1 MPLPRIR
8 GEHLAAY
15 GHHVH
20 GRPRPLFLLVLA
32 LATVVTPQVSHAQ
45 QPAKAA
51 RIGILRPAEDNP
63 SFRRSFDGFRRVV
76 RENGYVEGTNL
87 ALEYRVRP
95 GSPDDLLALA
105 EELVRLKVDLIVAV
119 APAGLNAAAK
129 ATTSVPIVAVDLET
143 DPIAAGFVVTLARPG
158 GNITGLFLDFPELSG
173 KWLQLLKETVPR
185 ASRVALL
192 WDPATGP
199 AQVKA
204 AEAAARSLRV
214 QLQPLEARS
223 PNEYEA
229 AFRSASKDRAGALLV
244 LSSPVFSSSRKQ
256 IADLAARN
264 RLPAIMP
271 FPGFAEDGGLLAY
284 GPDLPGMYR
293 QAGAIALKVLK
304 GTPPGDIPLERPTRF
319 QLSVNLRTAK
329 ALGLT
334 IPQSILIRADQVIQ

>member
-1 MPLPRIR
+1 MPLHRVPGR
-8 GEHLAAY
+8 HLNA
-15 GHHVH
+15 HVSHAH
-20 GRPRPLFLLVLA
+20 GRRGPSIFLVLA
-32 LATVVTPQVSHAQ
+32 LATVAVPPVSHAQ
-45 QPAKAA
+45 QPRKAA
-51 RIGILRPAEDNP
+51 RIGVLRPAPDNP
-63 SFRRSFDGFRRVV
+63 SFRRSFDGFRQVL

-105 EELVRLKVDLIVAV
+105 EELVRMKVDLIVAV

-143 DPIAAGFVVTLARPG
+143 DPMAAGFVVTLARPG

-173 KWLQLLKETVPR
+173 KWLQLLKEAAPKV
-185 ASRVALL
+185 SRVAVL

-199 AQVKA
+199 MQLKA
-204 AEAAARSLRV
+204 AEAAARSLRLK
-214 QLQPLEARS
+214 LQPLEARS
-223 PNEYEA
+223 PNAYEA
-229 AFRSASKDRAGALLV
+229 AFRSATRDRAGAMVV

-284 GPDLPGMYR
+284 GPDLLSMYR
-293 QAGAIALKVLK
+293 QAGAIVVKVLK

-334 IPQSILIRADQVIQ
+334 IPQSILVRADQVIQ

>member
-1 MPLPRIR
+1 MPLHWVLRHSLDALVVRADGRR
-8 GEHLAAY
+8 GRLFCVGVALCMLAA
-15 GHHVH
+15 
-20 GRPRPLFLLVLA
+20 PPA
-32 LATVVTPQVSHAQ
+32 ADAQ
-45 QPAKAA
+45 QSAKAA
-51 RIGILRPAEDNP
+51 RVGVLRPAPDNP
-63 SFRRSFDGFRRVV
+63 SFRRSFDGLRQVL
-76 RENGYVEGTNL
+76 RENGFVEGTNL

-95 GSPDDLLALA
+95 GGPDELLALA
-105 EELVRLKVDLIVAV
+105 DGLVRLKVDIIVAV

-143 DPIAAGFVVTLARPG
+143 DPMAAGFVVTLARPG

-173 KWLQLLKETVPR
+173 KWLQLLKEAAPKV
-185 ASRVALL
+185 SRVAVL

-199 AQVKA
+199 MQLKA

-229 AFRSASKDRAGALLV
+229 AFRSATKGRAGGLLV

-284 GPDLPGMYR
+284 GPDLLSMYR
-293 QAGAIALKVLK
+293 QAGAIVVKVLK
-304 GTPPGDIPLERPTRF
+304 GTPPGDIPLERPSRF
-319 QLSVNLRTAK
+319 QLAVNLRTAK

-334 IPQSILIRADQVIQ
+334 IPPSILVRADQVIQ

>member
-1 MPLPRIR
+1 MNVRTACVLL
-8 GEHLAAY
+8 LAVA
-15 GHHVH
+15 V
-20 GRPRPLFLLVLA
+20 PAAPPAVA
-32 LATVVTPQVSHAQ
+32 AQ
-45 QPAKAA
+45 QPAKAV
-51 RIGILRPAEDNP
+51 RIGVLRPAPDNP
-63 SFRRSFDGFRRVV
+63 SFRRSFDGFRQVL
-76 RENGYVEGTNL
+76 RENGYVEGANL
-87 ALEYRVRP
+87 TLEYRVRP

-105 EELVRLKVDLIVAV
+105 EELVRLKVDLMVAV

-129 ATTSVPIVAVDLET
+129 ATASVPIVAVDLET
-143 DPIAAGFVVTLARPG
+143 EPIAAGYAVTLARPG
-158 GNITGLFLDFPELSG
+158 GNITGVFLDFPEVSG
-173 KWLQLLKETVPR
+173 KWLQLLKEAVPR
-185 ASRVALL
+185 ASRVAVL

-204 AEAAARSLRV
+204 AEAAARSLRLK
-214 QLQPLEARS
+214 LQPLEARS
-223 PNEYEA
+223 PDEYEA
-229 AFRSASKDRAGALLV
+229 AFRTATKGRAGALLV